1 MTLRKS
7 CEALFSSAPL
17 VCPSTSAHQVHIKCS
32 MAEWSK
38 CDWLPR
44 DLALNELSLN
54 ELSWVM
60 TLRLDA
66 PASPAANAPALASPP
81 SPTSPPSSKWPS
93 RTGLP
98 RKLSNRLSATTS
110 RARRKLYVEELE
122 ARVAA
127 LEHENALLRAQQS
140 AAERDNMLLQAE
152 VHREHMLFID

>member
-1 MTLRKS
+1 
-7 CEALFSSAPL
+7 
-17 VCPSTSAHQVHIKCS
+17 
-32 MAEWSK
+32 MAECSK

-66 PASPAANAPALASPP
+66 PVVSPAAPAPAPAPALV
-81 SPTSPPSSKWPS
+81 SPTLPTSSKWPS

-98 RKLSNRLSATTS
+98 RKLSNRLSATMS

-127 LEHENALLRAQQS
+127 LEHENALLREQLR
-140 AAERDNMLLQAE
+140 AAERENMLLQAE
-152 VHREHMLFID
+152 VYHEHILCID

>member
-32 MAEWSK
+32 MAECSK

-66 PASPAANAPALASPP
+66 PASPAAPAPALD
-81 SPTSPPSSKWPS
+81 SPPSSKWPS

-127 LEHENALLRAQQS
+127 LEHENALLRAQLR